1 MLPFFQDQIPDRS
14 DSTGSR
20 AVCPLSVP
28 AVSSPVRDQLPR
40 PVPSPAAVPADTS
53 LPWNRLL
60 PPVPETPPPGR
71 IPRHHSGHGQSA
83 GISGSVPVSVPAS
96 FPSRLSTDAASGPP
110 DPGPL
115 LFPVPPVHRGSP
127 AGCVL
132 LPLPAPAASAP
143 APAASSPSDFRPLPA
158 RMPPVQGPAQYPY
171 RRRTT
176 FPGNTAPGC
185 CPGPLRASSTGMPPL
200 DLSHFRACRSPDRRR
215 VCSWP
220 PDGTAWPLPPA
231 PGAPAGNR
239 SHPHIPLPCS

>member
-71 IPRHHSGHGQSA
+71 IPRHHSGHVQSA

-115 LFPVPPVHRGSP
+115 LLPVPPVHRGSP

-143 APAASSPSDFRPLPA
+143 ARAASSPSDFRPLRA
-158 RMPPVQGPAQYPY
+158 RMPPVPGPVQCPC
-171 RRRTT
+171 RWHTT
-176 FPGNTAPGC
+176 SPGNTAPGC
-185 CPGPLRASSTGMPPL
+185 CPGLLRASSTGTPL
-200 DLSHFRACRSPDRRR
+200 WDLSRFHACRSRDRHR

-220 PDGTAWPLPPA
+220 PGGRAVRLPPV
-231 PGAPAGNR
+231 PFVPAGSR
-239 SHPHIPLPCS
+239 